1 MDAMSDHDHDHA
13 HGHGHHH
20 DQGVVALLRYLRFL
34 PSMWRSEVNDAVVA
48 ELNPNDHERLADIGA
63 GMGAG
68 VVVAAKSGAQVTAV
82 DPTNYMR
89 AILRARRMWQRARK
103 RIEVV
108 DGTAEAMPIEDGAF
122 DAVMAVNALH
132 HWGDIGAAAVE
143 IFRVSAPGGRIVF
156 VDEQFR
162 DPEHPE
168 FDRFDDDHEHLFD
181 EAQLDDVVDALR
193 AAGFEDVTGARTTIA
208 DRPVLHVTARTP
220 L

>member
-1 MDAMSDHDHDHA
+1 MVAMSEHDHDHS

-20 DQGVVALLRYLRFL
+20 DQGVMALLRYLRFL
-34 PSMWRSEVNDAVVA
+34 PSMWRSVVNDAVVA
-48 ELNPNDHERLADIGA
+48 ELNPNDHERIVDIGA

-68 VVVAAKSGAQVTAV
+68 VVAAAKSGAQVTAV

-89 AILRARRMWQRARK
+89 AILNVRRMWQRARK

-108 DGTAEAMPIEDGAF
+108 DGTAENMPIEDGAF

-132 HWGDIGAAAVE
+132 HWSDIDAAAVE
-143 IFRVSAPGGRIVF
+143 IFRVSAPGGRIVL

-181 EAQLDDVVDALR
+181 EAQLDEVVAALV
-193 AAGFEDVTGARTTIA
+193 AAGFVDVAGDRTKIA
-208 DRPVLHVTARTP
+208 DRPVLHVAASTP